1 MRAKGGDEFR
11 FHVLAARNRRLRDA
25 LAALAARVAAQ

>member
-11 FHVLAARNRRLRDA
+11 FHDRLRRHRRLRDA
-25 LAALAARVAAQ
+25 LCELGSAAERS